1 MSDAGLAVGLCS
13 GGAVPVVQAFGLGA
27 GQRSLGLVGV
37 DVLESGVA
45 CGLVRFGAHGREFEP
60 VVSGAG
66 QVGAAT

>member
-1 MSDAGLAVGLCS
+1 M
-13 GGAVPVVQAFGLGA
+13 PVVQAFGLGA

-45 CGLVRFGAHGREFEP
+45 CGLVRFGAHVREFEP

-66 QVGAAT
+66 QVGAAA